1 MSRDLLVQLHHV
13 YHAGE
18 GGVAVQHPERV
29 AEPPHL
35 QQVLLVDGEAH
46 PEHLRPELLGAL
58 PVDHVAHPPAHGVL
72 QHAVQLVQ
80 DRGHCPHLHPLPL
93 LRRVR
98 GEAGA
103 ALRYPRREAGGRR
116 APPPG
121 RHQAR
126 GGHAVPPL
134 HHAVAGAARAPGHEA
149 VVTSGS
155 PAPPSPRLRDDAA
168 VGAVDHL
175 PPEVRRARAEPDHHL
190 VGGLEQLAGQHGG
203 QPELGGGEAVP
214 QQHHEGRGDLAVAAV
229 RGGEG
234 GVLVRQTEK
243 RLLLVSANQRL
254 PKMQTC

>member
-1 MSRDLLVQLHHV
+1 MAIVPTFTRRPSSAVSAVRLVRPCAIPAGRLEAAAPRRLAATRLEVATLCLRSITLLL
-13 YHAGE
+13 A
-18 GGVAVQHPERV
+18 
-29 AEPPHL
+29 
-35 QQVLLVDGEAH
+35 
-46 PEHLRPELLGAL
+46 LLG
-58 PVDHVAHPPAHGVL
+58 
-72 QHAVQLVQ
+72 
-80 DRGHCPHLHPLPL
+80 PLDT
-93 LRRVR
+93 
-98 GEAGA
+98 A
-103 ALRYPRREAGGRR
+103 
-116 APPPG
+116 
-121 RHQAR
+121 
-126 GGHAVPPL
+126 
-134 HHAVAGAARAPGHEA
+134 A

-234 GVLVRQTEK
+234 GVLVRQTEE